1 MNVVKCKNG
10 HFFDGDSY
18 AVCPHCGEGV
28 GVSAPAA
35 APATEKKRFGWG
47 HKNDKSAKEAVPT
60 PVQPPIP
67 QPTPQGNTF
76 DHPVKT
82 GGPGPVPGSAWGTPT
97 DVLEQQ
103 GAPLAADGKKDD
115 RGRTL
120 NFWQMPSSPLPMQ
133 TDPEELPE
141 ADPGSEAGLEPNK
154 APAAPVPQAVAETE
168 PAEKAHAPE
177 PAPSLR
183 DAVKNASASS
193 GGKTMSYFST
203 ASAGMAR
210 EETPTAPVDPVV
222 GWLVC
227 VGGKH
232 FGESFV
238 IAAGKNSIGRSE
250 DNRIVLNKDNQ
261 VSRAKH
267 ALITYEPRKRNF
279 YLQPGDSSGL
289 TYLND
294 EYIEESKKLAA
305 RDVIEFGSSKFIF
318 VPLCGETFSW
328 EEYMP
333 KEQ

>member
-18 AVCPHCGEGV
+18 TVCPHCGEGV
-28 GVSAPAA
+28 GASAPAA

-47 HKNDKSAKEAVPT
+47 HKNEKSAKEAAPV
-60 PVQPPIP
+60 PVQQPIP
-67 QPTPQGNTF
+67 GPTPQKNTF
-76 DHPVKT
+76 DHPIKT
-82 GGPGPVPGSAWGTPT
+82 GGHGPVPGSAWGTPT

-120 NFWQMPSSPLPMQ
+120 DFWQMPSSPLPMPTESEEPQ
-133 TDPEELPE
+133 ETDAGRKADPEPNEVSV
-141 ADPGSEAGLEPNK
+141 DPM
-154 APAAPVPQAVAETE
+154 PQAATE
-168 PAEKAHAPE
+168 PEPTERAHAPE
-177 PAPSLR
+177 SAPSLR

-203 ASAGMAR
+203 ASAGMAQ
-210 EETPTAPVDPVV
+210 EETQAAPVDPVV

-305 RDVIEFGSSKFIF
+305 RDVIELGSSKFIF
-318 VPLCGETFSW
+318 VPLCGEAFSW
-328 EEYMP
+328 EEYIP